1 MRILVEA
8 NIGHPKKPPHSRQ
21 WRQLPSMG
29 AEKPLLEERRHE
41 VTEWQIKYIQSK
53 EKNMDKVNILGV
65 HVDMVNISQAT
76 DCIMRFLDEDKFHAV
91 YTPNSEIIM
100 LAYKDEKFCKLLNN
114 ADLLTADGI
123 GVVHASKILKKPISE
138 RAAGY
143 DIARQ
148 VLQKMNYTNHKLFLF
163 GGKPGV
169 AEEAKKK
176 LLEEYTDLNI
186 VGTRNGYF
194 KPEEEA
200 EIVEEINNS
209 GADIVFVCLGAPK
222 QEQWIERNRDAL
234 KVRVAMGIGGS
245 LDVFAGKVER
255 APEIFCKTGMEWFYR
270 LCKEPWRIGRMMEL
284 PKFAA
289 TVIAKGKKYKQD

>member
-1 MRILVEA
+1 ME
-8 NIGHPKKPPHSRQ
+8 
-21 WRQLPSMG
+21 
-29 AEKPLLEERRHE
+29 
-41 VTEWQIKYIQSK
+41 
-53 EKNMDKVNILGV
+53 KVNILGV
-65 HVDMVNISQAT
+65 HVDMVNISEAA
-76 DCIMRFLDEDKFHAV
+76 DLIMRFLSEDKFHAV
-91 YTPNSEIIM
+91 FTPNSEIIM
-100 LAYKDEKFCKLLNN
+100 HAYKNSEFAALLNR

-123 GVVHASKILKKPISE
+123 GVVYASKILKKPIKE

-148 VLQKMNYTNHKLFLF
+148 VLEKMNYTDHKLFLF

-169 AEEAKKK
+169 AEEAKAR
-176 LLEEYTDLNI
+176 LLKDYPKLNI
-186 VGTRNGYF
+186 AGLRNGYF

-222 QEQWIERNRDAL
+222 QEEWIDRRRDEL
-234 KVRVAMGIGGS
+234 RVRVAMGIGGS
-245 LDVFAGKVER
+245 LDVFAGKVQR
-255 APEIFCKTGMEWFYR
+255 APEFFRKTGLEWFYR

-289 TVIAKGKKYKQD
+289 TVVAKGKNYKQN

>member
-1 MRILVEA
+1 M
-8 NIGHPKKPPHSRQ
+8 S
-21 WRQLPSMG
+21 
-29 AEKPLLEERRHE
+29 
-41 VTEWQIKYIQSK
+41 
-53 EKNMDKVNILGV
+53 KVNILGV
-65 HVDMVNISQAT
+65 HVDTFTAPEAADT
-76 DCIMRFLDEDKFHAV
+76 IMKFFDEDKLHSVF
-91 YTPNSEIIM
+91 TPNSEIIM
-100 LAYKDEKFCKLLNN
+100 HAYKNAEFAELLNS

-123 GVVHASKILKKPISE
+123 GVVHASKILKRPIKE

-143 DIARQ
+143 DIARL
-148 VLQKMNYTNHKLFLF
+148 VLQKLNYTDHKLFLF

-169 AEEAKKK
+169 AEEAKAK
-176 LLEEYTDLNI
+176 LLQEYPELNI

-194 KPEEEA
+194 AEAEEA

-222 QEQWIERNRDAL
+222 QEEWIARHRNEL

-245 LDVFAGKVER
+245 LDVFAGRVER

-289 TVIAKGKKYKQD
+289 TVVTKGRKYKQD

>member
-1 MRILVEA
+1 
-8 NIGHPKKPPHSRQ
+8 
-21 WRQLPSMG
+21 
-29 AEKPLLEERRHE
+29 
-41 VTEWQIKYIQSK
+41 
-53 EKNMDKVNILGV
+53 MDKVNILGV
-65 HVDMVNISQAT
+65 YVDTVTISEAADT
-76 DCIMRFLDEDKFHAV
+76 IMKFFDEDRLHSV

-100 LAYKDEKFCKLLNN
+100 HAYKNPEFAELLNN

-123 GVVHASKILKKPISE
+123 GVVYASKILKKPIKE

-148 VLQKMNYTNHKLFLF
+148 VLSKMNYTDHKLFLF

-169 AEEAKKK
+169 AEEAKAK
-176 LLEEYTDLNI
+176 LLQEYSDLNI
-186 VGTRNGYF
+186 VGLRNGYF
-194 KPEEEA
+194 KADEEA

-222 QEQWIERNRDAL
+222 QEEWIDRHAKEL

-245 LDVFAGKVER
+245 LDVFAGRVER

-289 TVIAKGKKYKQD
+289 TVIAKGKRYKQNGE